1 MSFTACCLR
10 VLPFVLLTV
19 LSAGIAPAAAQTPL
33 GLKTHFRLV
42 NSMPNQTTPGEL
54 RVGDGWA
61 VAGPLVTEGHNHISN
76 PEGMHSNSD
85 FTAVADYGYLH
96 FSGSGDAVSFFPNG
110 CFLWVDDWIG
120 AEPRAQYRDRL
131 FVTSSTLPSGTP
143 VVVQFDLTLSGFATV
158 TDINPSSTFSATF
171 TADHP
176 GTDVSLSLADA
187 PGVTSATLDT
197 FVGDV
202 IDVHGVL
209 RVYMYAYGVMSPG
222 HTASIAADVT
232 AQIDV
237 TPLTA
242 GVSVT
247 SSSAA
252 VDVPEIAASP
262 GLALA
267 GAWPNPVRNAPV
279 TVRFTL
285 PSGLEGEPAVL
296 SLFDVSGR
304 RIAEK
309 HVGSLG
315 AGPHSVGLADGGRLA
330 AGVYYV
336 RLARGREALTS
347 RVVVVD

>member
-1 MSFTACCLR
+1 MPCRARCRRLLPITLLAILACGA
-10 VLPFVLLTV
+10 V
-19 LSAGIAPAAAQTPL
+19 PAAAQTPL

-197 FVGDV
+197 FVG
-202 IDVHGVL
+202 
-209 RVYMYAYGVMSPG
+209 
-222 HTASIAADVT
+222 
-232 AQIDV
+232 
-237 TPLTA
+237 
-242 GVSVT
+242 
-247 SSSAA
+247 
-252 VDVPEIAASP
+252 
-262 GLALA
+262 
-267 GAWPNPVRNAPV
+267 AWPNPVRNAPV

-309 HVGSLG
+309 PVGSLG

-336 RLARGREALTS
+336 RLTRGREALTS